1 MKRQVIAILLLLALV
16 LQGPVVAFASPSAAA
31 AAQACPMGISD
42 SSAKSCCTHHAH
54 VMSCCLD
61 ECASVIAVPL
71 ATAYLTRQSFSQPV
85 LASDKAALASREDA
99 PLIRPPIS

>member
-16 LQGPVVAFASPSAAA
+16 LQGPVVAFASPSAA

-61 ECASVIAVPL
+61 ECASVIAVPV
-71 ATAYLTRQSFSQPV
+71 ATAYLTWQSFSQPV
-85 LASDKAALASREDA
+85 LTSEKAALASREDA